1 MQSFGTSQS
10 LRIEIKN
17 NTAILENSLEAHC
30 NLKHLFTTQPRN
42 LTPRYLTKR
51 NKNICIHINGAS
63 LPMRMKESEKVGM
76 KFNIQKTK
84 IMASGSIPSWQIER
98 ENVEA
103 VTDFL
108 FLLSKITVDSDYS
121 HEIKRCLLLRRKVIA
136 NLDSI

>member
-1 MQSFGTSQS
+1 MQSFETSQS

-63 LPMRMKESEKVGM
+63 LLMRMKESEKVGL

-84 IMASGSIPSWQIER
+84 IMASGPIHSWQIER

-108 FLLSKITVDSDYS
+108 FLGSKITVDSDYS
-121 HEIKRCLLLRRKVIA
+121 HEIKRGLLLRRKVIA